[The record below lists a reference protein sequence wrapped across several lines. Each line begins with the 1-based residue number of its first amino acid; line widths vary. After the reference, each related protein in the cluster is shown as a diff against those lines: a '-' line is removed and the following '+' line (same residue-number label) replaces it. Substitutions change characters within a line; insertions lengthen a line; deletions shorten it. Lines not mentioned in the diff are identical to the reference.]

1 MTGIVERKRWKLY
14 DMDGTRY
21 PRKSAGRGVRKVR
34 KTLLTVAARLEQER
48 PSKFV
53 SRLNDLR
60 IAKPPAPWR
69 ITRIGLRRAVIMAF
83 KFGDDVSNQLGGV

>member
-14 DMDGTRY
+14 DLDGSRY
-21 PRKSAGRGVRKVR
+21 PRKSAGRGVRKVH
-34 KTLLTVAARLEQER
+34 KTWLTVAVRLNQKR

-60 IAKPPAPWR
+60 VAKPPAPWG

-83 KFGDDVSNQLGGV
+83 KFGDDVSNQLDGV